1 MAKNTGIAPA
11 GSGDLRRIRETLRA
25 WDRRLR
31 MQQTV
36 MWLPRG
42 LGVGLALGVLLVAAA
57 RIWPLLPRDRLVLAV
72 LALSL
77 AGALLAA
84 LGVWLWRR
92 TPLETARRFDHL
104 LGLKERLS
112 TALELAG
119 GELPVESAALAATQ
133 QADAARTL
141 DRVDVARALPV
152 RARWQDWAPAGAAA
166 LVLAAGLM
174 LPNPQEEAL
183 AQQAEIEAA
192 LAEQLEE
199 LEALR
204 EQALED
210 PALTD
215 EQEAALIETLDEVIE
230 TLSQRD
236 VTQEEAFAALDAAER
251 DLRELAQEQQADRRE
266 SLMAAAE
273 GMRQAGAEAEA
284 IAEQLG
290 QGDFQSAG
298 ESLSDML
305 DNVSAADAGSMA
317 GQLDQMAE
325 SLDEI
330 DPEVAEALREAAEAL
345 RRGDRDAAR
354 AAGERAATR
363 ISEAGDAL
371 RSELDEYADRLDQ
384 GGKAMA
390 QAGRPP
396 GSAAQPGQSGMG
408 QAQPGGQGQGEG
420 GGEGDGL
427 DPGQLTGDTPRGGG
441 APDGGEREA
450 EIYTPLRIGG
460 EGGEQIDIP
469 GEPES
474 VPIQEGELAENPTGE
489 ARVPYSEVFGDYAE
503 SVNEALES
511 GYIPLGR
518 RGLIQQYFSRLNP
531 EE

>member
-1 MAKNTGIAPA
+1 
-11 GSGDLRRIRETLRA
+11 
-25 WDRRLR
+25 
-31 MQQTV
+31 
-36 MWLPRG
+36 PRG

-330 DPEVAEALREAAEAL
+330 DPEVAE
-345 RRGDRDAAR
+345 
-354 AAGERAATR
+354 
-363 ISEAGDAL
+363 
-371 RSELDEYADRLDQ
+371 
-384 GGKAMA
+384 
-390 QAGRPP
+390 
-396 GSAAQPGQSGMG
+396 
-408 QAQPGGQGQGEG
+408 
-420 GGEGDGL
+420 
-427 DPGQLTGDTPRGGG
+427 
-441 APDGGEREA
+441 
-450 EIYTPLRIGG
+450 
-460 EGGEQIDIP
+460 
-469 GEPES
+469 
-474 VPIQEGELAENPTGE
+474 
-489 ARVPYSEVFGDYAE
+489 
-503 SVNEALES
+503 
-511 GYIPLGR
+511 
-518 RGLIQQYFSRLNP
+518 
-531 EE
+531 